1 MKKPTKSRKY
11 KPLIRPTT
19 FQMSVNE
26 LRLNK
31 AEIYNRM
38 ELQANEL
45 ETIEFYKKAE
55 NDLSKLDLEI
65 MEG

>member
-1 MKKPTKSRKY
+1 
-11 KPLIRPTT
+11 
-19 FQMSVNE
+19 MSVNE